1 MSERGSVKIWILGFL
16 VASGIGLGGLIGIGC
31 AIGANACPFGDPSPE
46 PTTGREVFVANCAL
60 CHGIGGAGSEHSPAA
75 PSLVAPPSSEL
86 TMAALIAAIES
97 GSPGNMPR
105 FEGKLTDEQIRM
117 VAEYVV
123 ELREEGS

>member
-16 VASGIGLGGLIGIGC
+16 VASGVGLGGLVGIGC
-31 AIGANACPFGDPSPE
+31 AIGANACPFGESSPE

-60 CHGIGGAGSEHSPAA
+60 CHGVDGAGTRQNPAA
-75 PSLVAPPSSEL
+75 PSLVAPPSSER
-86 TMAALIAAIES
+86 TMAALMAAIES
-97 GSPGNMPR
+97 GSPGRMPR